1 MAETFFSCF
10 CYLIF
15 FFYTFPIKA
24 QVELEEKEN
33 IQMSKLPDYF
43 AKKRESLEIHKVE
56 KEKVIDQKKIG

>member
-1 MAETFFSCF
+1 MAGTFFSCF
-10 CYLIF
+10 CNLL

-33 IQMSKLPDYF
+33 IQVSKLPDYF
-43 AKKRESLEIHKVE
+43 AKKRESLEIRKVE

>member
-1 MAETFFSCF
+1 M
-10 CYLIF
+10 
-15 FFYTFPIKA
+15 KA

-43 AKKRESLEIHKVE
+43 AKKRESLEIRKVE